1 MSFGYRALHRSDS
14 FIHLSSASPSIM
26 YRQPSRSASISS
38 LTSELSSNVQ
48 SRGLEQ
54 GRLHGFLQRIG
65 HRRRRRSGYSEQ
77 NNASDKENYVSLCD
91 EMESCCPDP
100 GPVSSLKVTDK
111 HYGGDTDEMVFIKRH
126 RHQRSQMAEAS
137 SENDPAT
144 PMPQGSGGE
153 PSWLKEMGSL
163 HPSGRTRT
171 VRSTSFSARGEY
183 LRLEEPVVNNYVR
196 PVRRTSHFE
205 KLGNSKQWIETVDME
220 VMYYSNQSDGTYI
233 LWCDGHK
240 PIQVLV
246 RFSPPP
252 ASSFRSGDFDFGH
265 YC

>member
-26 YRQPSRSASISS
+26 YRQPSRRASISS

-48 SRGLEQ
+48 SGGLEQ

-77 NNASDKENYVSLCD
+77 NNASEKENYVSLCD

-111 HYGGDTDEMVFIKRH
+111 HYGGDTDEMIFIKRH
-126 RHQRSQMAEAS
+126 RHQRSQMAEAG

-153 PSWLKEMGSL
+153 PSWLKEMGNL
-163 HPSGRTRT
+163 HLSGHTRT
-171 VRSTSFSARGEY
+171 VRSTSFNAHGEY

-196 PVRRTSHFE
+196 PVRRTSHGE
-205 KLGNSKQWIETVDME
+205 
-220 VMYYSNQSDGTYI
+220 YSDVEGEELKDLSRQMQRTFFNVNREYSRLKEMNGTGTEN
-233 LWCDGHK
+233 GHFYSA
-240 PIQVLV
+240 PLHCLTRQELHV
-246 RFSPPP
+246 
-252 ASSFRSGDFDFGH
+252 
-265 YC
+265 